1 MYTLISE
8 SKQRGETKF
17 KFTKFPVRK
26 LEAIIDKD
34 AGTSSSS
41 VEWHYVSYM
50 RNIYHFGFVKIL
62 LKLWLLL

>member
-1 MYTLISE
+1 MKS
-8 SKQRGETKF
+8 
-17 KFTKFPVRK
+17 KFTKSPVRK

-34 AGTSSSS
+34 GGTSSSS

-50 RNIYHFGFVKIL
+50 RNICQFGFVKIL